1 MSIYFKVFSSFFKCS
16 PLGPTFCVNISKIP
30 NLEEAVTIRVPTI
43 ALGLPLREHNIFR
56 CTIYLLSV
64 REGAL
69 YAVCCLTLF
78 CNNVAV
84 HVVWP
89 YHIIVKGTICEKYF
103 FPDKYQSQFG
113 TGSQMFSYYHEE
125 DESSFQLVDTSRPQ
139 RPLYQRNKN
148 RFGQVFFI
156 HCI

>member
-1 MSIYFKVFSSFFKCS
+1 MSIYFKVFSSVFKCS
-16 PLGPTFCVNISKIP
+16 PFGPTFCVNISKIP

-69 YAVCCLTLF
+69 YVVCCLTLF

>member
-1 MSIYFKVFSSFFKCS
+1 MSIYIKVFFKFLQMFPPWANILCKYFQNSQSGRGSDNQS
-16 PLGPTFCVNISKIP
+16 PHHSPWSPPFLSITFLG
-30 NLEEAVTIRVPTI
+30 
-43 ALGLPLREHNIFR
+43 ALFI
-56 CTIYLLSV
+56 LLSV
-64 REGAL
+64 REGVL

-78 CNNVAV
+78 CNNVVV

-89 YHIIVKGTICEKYF
+89 YHIIVKYQLWKIF

-148 RFGQVFFI
+148 RFGQVFFK
-156 HCI
+156 